1 MAAKRSDAYETF
13 THDLLQLADSLG
25 DRGLT
30 HVAMES
36 AGVYWSRCGTFSG
49 SSFRCCSRTRNP
61 STPRP
66 AGRRTGKAASG
77 PLVASRLRNRRREL
91 RDLTRYRAFG
101 AEDELLSRIG
111 FRKFSRAPTPTWR
124 QLATDALGASGER
137 SWKRCSPRSKTL
149 RGSPEMS
156 KGLLLDMI
164 ARLQLAVERP
174 MPERRRFLRRTAA
187 RSSVL
192 RGIGTERDWARDRPT
207 YAAFSG
213 WGDSGSAPFLES
225 TK

>member
-1 MAAKRSDAYETF
+1 MFPAVVSACTRRVLPRVLWGPRPRRMAAKRSDAYETF
-13 THDLLQLADSLG
+13 THDLLQLADSRG

-66 AGRRTGKAASG
+66 GGRRTG
-77 PLVASRLRNRRREL
+77 REL

-124 QLATDALGASGER
+124 QLANDALGASGER

-174 MPERRRFLRRTAA
+174 MP
-187 RSSVL
+187 SSRPSDPLGNPV
-192 RGIGTERDWARDRPT
+192 RGRIGHE
-207 YAAFSG
+207 
-213 WGDSGSAPFLES
+213 
-225 TK
+225 

>member
-13 THDLLQLADSLG
+13 THDLLQLADSRG

-66 AGRRTGKAASG
+66 GGRRTG
-77 PLVASRLRNRRREL
+77 REL

-137 SWKRCSPRSKTL
+137 SWKRCSPRSNTL

-192 RGIGTERDWARDRPT
+192 RGIGTERDSARDRPM

>member
-13 THDLLQLADSLG
+13 THDLLQLADSRG

-66 AGRRTGKAASG
+66 GGRRTG
-77 PLVASRLRNRRREL
+77 REL

-137 SWKRCSPRSKTL
+137 SWKRCSPRSNTL

-164 ARLQLAVERP
+164 ARLQLAVEGP
-174 MPERRRFLRRTAA
+174 MPKRRRFLRRQLLDHLCFAESERSEIGQEIDRRMRPFQDGVIRAA
-187 RSSVL
+187 HHSSSRPSDPLGNPV
-192 RGIGTERDWARDRPT
+192 RGRMGHE
-207 YAAFSG
+207 
-213 WGDSGSAPFLES
+213 
-225 TK
+225 